1 MGVNEIDTPK
11 KIKDMKNLI
20 GAFWGL
26 LICVLITMCGCKTKK
41 AVAVETTK
49 STYNSESIV
58 KEKTE
63 THYSFIDTTKI
74 DEFTSV
80 IREYIFDTPA
90 YCVADSFA
98 HDIYVGSKVPMIE
111 FKADGSVIINHG
123 LKAIKERKES
133 RRNERKG
140 VSEQKDSTSDKQT
153 KSNVSATESKKQ
165 KYKQVEQVQIS
176 EPFQWWQLII
186 GASVLFAVTCLLL
199 YLKRNK
205 PKIKDIIK
213 RVRNLLQLK

>member
-1 MGVNEIDTPK
+1 MMNKLT
-11 KIKDMKNLI
+11 

-26 LICVLITMCGCKTKK
+26 LICVLITMCGGCKTKK
-41 AVAVETTK
+41 AVAVETLK

-90 YCVADSFA
+90 YCISDSFA
-98 HDIYVGSKVPMIE
+98 HDTNVGSKVPMVE

-140 VSEQKDSTSDKQT
+140 ITEKRDSAVNKHNKT
-153 KSNVSATESKKQ
+153 NVRATENKKQ
-165 KYKQVEQVQIS
+165 KHKQVEQVQIS
-176 EPFQWWQLII
+176 EPFDWWQLIV
-186 GASVLFAVTCLLL
+186 GVSVLFAIGIAL
-199 YLKRNK
+199 YYLY
-205 PKIKDIIK
+205 K
-213 RVRNLLQLK
+213 RVPSVRNVVQRIRDSIRKSS

>member
-1 MGVNEIDTPK
+1 MRRF
-11 KIKDMKNLI
+11 I

-26 LICVLITMCGCKTKK
+26 LICVLITMCGGCKTKK
-41 AVAVETTK
+41 AVAVETLK
-49 STYNSESIV
+49 STYSSTSAV

-80 IREYIFDTPA
+80 IREYIFDTPL

-98 HDIYVGSKVPMIE
+98 HDIYVGSKVPMVE
-111 FKADGSVIINHG
+111 FKADGSVIINHS
-123 LKAIKERKES
+123 LKALKERKES

-140 VSEQKDSTSDKQT
+140 ITEKRDSAVNKQNT
-153 KSNVSATESKKQ
+153 TNVRATENKKQ

-176 EPFQWWQLII
+176 EPFDWWQLII
-186 GASVLFAVTCLLL
+186 GVSVLFAVVYLLF

-205 PKIKDIIK
+205 PKIKDFIGNIRNRIK
-213 RVRNLLQLK
+213 QKLE

>member
-1 MGVNEIDTPK
+1 MNKLT
-11 KIKDMKNLI
+11 

-26 LICVLITMCGCKTKK
+26 LICVLITMCGGCKTKK

-98 HDIYVGSKVPMIE
+98 HDIYIGSKVPMME
-111 FKADGSVIINHG
+111 LKADGSIIINHG
-123 LKAIKERKES
+123 LKAIKERKEIH
-133 RRNERKG
+133 RNERKG
-140 VSEQKDSTSDKQT
+140 VSEQKDSIGNKQSNT
-153 KSNVSATESKKQ
+153 KVSATEHKKQ
-165 KYKQVEQVQIS
+165 KHKQVEQVQIS
-176 EPFQWWQLII
+176 EPFDWWQLII

-205 PKIKDIIK
+205 PKVKDILI
-213 RVRNLLQLK
+213 RCVRKQRD

>member
-1 MGVNEIDTPK
+1 MRRF
-11 KIKDMKNLI
+11 I

-26 LICVLITMCGCKTKK
+26 LVCVLITMCGSCKTKK

-98 HDIYVGSKVPMIE
+98 HDTNVGSKVPMVE
-111 FKADGSVIINHG
+111 FKADGSVIVNHG

-140 VSEQKDSTSDKQT
+140 ITEKRDSAVNKHNKT
-153 KSNVSATESKKQ
+153 NVRATENKKQ
-165 KYKQVEQVQIS
+165 KHKQVEQVQIS
-176 EPFQWWQLII
+176 EPFDWWQLII
-186 GASVLFAVTCLLL
+186 GASVLLAVVCLLL
-199 YLKRNK
+199 YLKRKK
-205 PKIKDIIK
+205 PKIKDILI
-213 RVRNLLQLK
+213 RCVRKQRD

>member
-1 MGVNEIDTPK
+1 MRRF
-11 KIKDMKNLI
+11 I

-26 LICVLITMCGCKTKK
+26 LICVLITMCGGCKTKK
-41 AVAVETTK
+41 SVAVETTK

-63 THYSFIDTTKI
+63 AHYSFIDTTKI
-74 DEFTSV
+74 DEITSV
-80 IREYIFDTPA
+80 IREYIFDAPA

-98 HDIYVGSKVPMIE
+98 HDTNVGNKVPMIE
-111 FKADGSVIINHG
+111 FKADGSIIVNHG

-140 VSEQKDSTSDKQT
+140 ITEKRDSAAIKQNKT
-153 KSNVSATESKKQ
+153 NVRATENKKQ
-165 KYKQVEQVQIS
+165 KHKQVEQIQIS
-176 EPFQWWQLII
+176 EPFDWWQLII
-186 GASVLFAVTCLLL
+186 GASVLFAVTCLLF

>member
-1 MGVNEIDTPK
+1 MRRF
-11 KIKDMKNLI
+11 I

-26 LICVLITMCGCKTKK
+26 LICVLITMCGGCKTKK

-90 YCVADSFA
+90 YCISDSFA
-98 HDIYVGSKVPMIE
+98 HDTNVGSKVPMVE
-111 FKADGSVIINHG
+111 FKADGSIIINHG

-140 VSEQKDSTSDKQT
+140 ITEKRDSTSDKQT
-153 KSNVSATESKKQ
+153 KSNMSATESKKQ
-165 KYKQVEQVQIS
+165 KHKQVEQVQIS

-186 GASVLFAVTCLLL
+186 GVSVLFAVVCLLL

-205 PKIKDIIK
+205 PKIKDFIGNIRNKIK
-213 RVRNLLQLK
+213 QKLE

>member
-1 MGVNEIDTPK
+1 MRRF
-11 KIKDMKNLI
+11 I

-26 LICVLITMCGCKTKK
+26 LICVLITMCGGCKTKK

-90 YCVADSFA
+90 YCISDSFA
-98 HDIYVGSKVPMIE
+98 HDTNVGSKVPMVE
-111 FKADGSVIINHG
+111 FKADGSIIINHG

-140 VSEQKDSTSDKQT
+140 ITEKRDSASDKQT
-153 KSNVSATESKKQ
+153 KSNMSATESKKQ
-165 KYKQVEQVQIS
+165 KHKQVEQVQIS

-186 GASVLFAVTCLLL
+186 GVSVLFAVVCLLL

-205 PKIKDIIK
+205 PKIKDFIGNIRNKIK
-213 RVRNLLQLK
+213 QKLE